1 MPACG
6 EVGQQAQARVEQE
19 FSLAA
24 MAERTLMLYQRVLSG
39 QPACSADGVDGAS
52 MREAGGAARPAVLS
66 SSIEFSCHSSTCQTF
81 AMIPSTSPAATFP
94 ETVASTREISG
105 GDAHPRN
112 ISILQGL
119 PSATLEQVE
128 RSLISR
134 RFAKGDYGTQRGPGD
149 ALLFL
154 LAGRLQ
160 VVDMTVEGKEIGHSF
175 INPGDYFGE
184 LSIIDDQPRSASVI
198 ATEPSL
204 VALLPRTQAQALI
217 YKNPTVARKDS
228 AADGLWLQCVELPCN
243 PGYSQCLSTG
253 LCIACAIF
261 SNSPRGVWSSSKIC
275 PGSRK

>member
-1 MPACG
+1 
-6 EVGQQAQARVEQE
+6 
-19 FSLAA
+19 
-24 MAERTLMLYQRVLSG
+24 
-39 QPACSADGVDGAS
+39 
-52 MREAGGAARPAVLS
+52 
-66 SSIEFSCHSSTCQTF
+66 
-81 AMIPSTSPAATFP
+81 MIPSTSPAATFP

-134 RFAKGDYGTQRGPGD
+134 RFAKGDYVVHKGGPGD

-160 VVDMTVEGKEIGHSF
+160 VVDMTVEGKEIGLSF

-198 ATEPSL
+198 ATETSL

-217 YKNPTVARKDS
+217 YKNPTVAEKILRRMASGLRNASNYRAILGIPNAFQRVYALLVQFSVTAPGGLVVIENLPRQQEIAIMVNTSRETVSRALHELIQRGIVEKDLRRLIVRKPDVLGEV
-228 AADGLWLQCVELPCN
+228 AHITLG
-243 PGYSQCLSTG
+243 T
-253 LCIACAIF
+253 
-261 SNSPRGVWSSSKIC
+261 
-275 PGSRK
+275 